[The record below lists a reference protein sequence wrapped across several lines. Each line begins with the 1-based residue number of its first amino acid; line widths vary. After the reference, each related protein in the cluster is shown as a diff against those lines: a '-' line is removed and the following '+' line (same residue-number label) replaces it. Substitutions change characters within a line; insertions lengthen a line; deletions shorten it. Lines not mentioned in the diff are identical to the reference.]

1 MSADNYQRSIKT
13 VSQITKEIKS
23 LFEHRYQFVRI
34 SGEISNLRRPHSGH
48 HYFNLK
54 DENAQIR
61 AVLFKNQSRYLD
73 KQLSDGQ
80 QIICD
85 GRVTIYEPR
94 GEYQIIIDSVDF
106 CGLGHLQIAF
116 EQLKSKLL
124 GEGLFNQELKAQIPH
139 HIEKIILITSPTGAA
154 VHDFL
159 SVCYKRKAN
168 LSVQILPVRVQGEG
182 SATEIAAALQRAD
195 DLKPDVIVL
204 SRGGGSI
211 EDLWAFNEECVARAI
226 FKNSVPVVSAV
237 GHEIDITIADYCAD
251 VRSATPTAA
260 AELLVVESGEIQNR
274 IERMIQRIARTV
286 QWQLEAAAYRVSR
299 ADHLFST
306 FDSAFYTKTMQ
317 LDTLRMRLADTM
329 SSLIIHKRT
338 TLDRHTSRLEQL
350 SPLNALTL
358 HGVKL
363 EFCRDKLRKGIQ
375 FQLDRTFSRFQETIA
390 VLDSVSPLATLSRGY
405 SIVSNPLTGE
415 TISDVKQVNTEDSV
429 DVRLHKGKLLCRI
442 VRRG

>member
-1 MSADNYQRSIKT
+1 MSADNYQRTIKT

-251 VRSATPTAA
+251 VRCATPTAA

-274 IERMIQRIARTV
+274 IDRMIQRIARTV

-363 EFCRDKLRKGIQ
+363 EFFRDKLRKGIQ

-429 DVRLHKGKLLCRI
+429 DVRLHKGKLLCRV

>member
-13 VSQITKEIKS
+13 VSQITKELKS

-61 AVLFKNQSRYLD
+61 AVLFKNQSRYLE
-73 KQLSDGQ
+73 KKLSDGQ
-80 QIICD
+80 QVICD

-124 GEGLFNQELKAQIPH
+124 GEGLFNQELKSQIPH

-182 SATEIAAALQRAD
+182 SAAEIAAALQQAD

-204 SRGGGSI
+204 CRGGGSI
-211 EDLWAFNEECVARAI
+211 EDLWAFNDECVARAI

-237 GHEIDITIADYCAD
+237 GHEIDITIADYCSD
-251 VRSATPTAA
+251 VRCATPTAA
-260 AELLVVESGEIQNR
+260 AELLVPESGELQNR
-274 IERMIQRIARTV
+274 IDRMIQRIARTV
-286 QWQLEAAAYRVSR
+286 QWQLETAAYRVSR
-299 ADHLFST
+299 ADHFFST

-329 SSLIIHKRT
+329 SSLIIHKRS
-338 TLDRHTSRLEQL
+338 TLDRHTARLEQL
-350 SPLNALTL
+350 SPLNALDL
-358 HGVKL
+358 HQVKL
-363 EFCRDKLRKGIQ
+363 EFCRDKLRKGIE
-375 FQLDRTFSRFQETIA
+375 FQLDRKFSGFQETIA
-390 VLDSVSPLATLSRGY
+390 VLESVSPLATLSRGY
-405 SIVSNPLTGE
+405 SIVSNPLTGK
-415 TISDVKQVNTEDSV
+415 TITDVKQVNTEDSV
-429 DVRLHKGKLLCRI
+429 DVRLHKGKLLCR
-442 VRRG
+442 VVKRG